1 MTRPPRPLLFNAFVM
16 NTPSHLHHGQW
27 RRPEARHGS
36 FEDLA
41 FWVETA
47 RTLERGVFDA
57 IFFADVVGTYG
68 AVGASLEVNAREGLQ
83 LPTNDPSILLAALIG
98 STEHLGLAM
107 TSSILQAHP
116 FEFARRMSTLDHL
129 SKGRVAWNIVTSY
142 QENAARNFGLD
153 RLTEH
158 DARYAQ
164 AEEYLDVVYK
174 LWEGSWDDDA
184 SVRDKAGA
192 FSRPEAVHRIDH
204 VGEHYRVEGPHLSAP
219 SPQRT
224 PFLFQAGSSP
234 AGRAFAARHAEAQF
248 VGGSTLEQTRELI
261 ASTRALTEATGRR
274 GDDVL
279 FFSPLSVVVGSTERE
294 ARERE
299 AELDARTSV
308 DAHLLHAG
316 LSVDQADGTPFPPDT
331 RLRDITTNGNRSTL
345 ESMIR
350 LLPERDATVADLAR
364 LAVRRHPR
372 VVGTPEQIADR
383 LGELRDAGVDGI
395 NLAHWTLP
403 DSYVEFV
410 DEVMPVLRSRGLA
423 RTEYSRGG
431 LRERLTGSAQVNPR
445 HPAARYRGA
454 FRD

>member
-1 MTRPPRPLLFNAFVM
+1 MTDPRPLLFNAFVM
-16 NTPSHLHHGQW
+16 NTPSHIHHGQW
-27 RRPEARHGS
+27 RRPGARPGA
-36 FEDLA
+36 FEDLGH
-41 FWVETA
+41 WIEVA

-83 LPTNDPSILLAALIG
+83 LPNNDPSILLAALIG

-158 DARYAQ
+158 DARYVQ

-184 SVRDKAGA
+184 SVRDQAGA
-192 FSRPEAVHRIDH
+192 YSRPESVHRIDH
-204 VGEHYRVEGPHLSAP
+204 AGASYRVEGPHLSAP

-248 VGGSTLEQTRELI
+248 VGGSTTEQTRELI
-261 ASTRALTEATGRR
+261 ASTRALTEAAGRR

-279 FFSPLSVVVGSTERE
+279 FFSPLSVIVGSTERE

-299 AELDARTSV
+299 AELDAYSSV

-316 LSVDQADGTPFPPDT
+316 LSVDQADGTPFPPET
-331 RLRDITTNGNRSTL
+331 RLRDIVTNGNRSTL

-350 LLPERDATVADLAR
+350 LLPDRDATVADLAR
-364 LAVRRHPR
+364 LTVGRHQR

-383 LGELRDAGVDGI
+383 LSELRDAGVDGI
-395 NLAHWTLP
+395 NLNHWSLP

-410 DEVMPVLRSRGLA
+410 DEVMPVLRARGLA
-423 RTEYSRGG
+423 RSEYAPGG
-431 LRERLTGSAQVNPR
+431 LRERLTGSARLNPR

-454 FRD
+454 FRG

>member
-1 MTRPPRPLLFNAFVM
+1 MSRPLRFNAFVM
-16 NTPSHLHHGQW
+16 NTPSHTHHGQW
-27 RRPEARHGS
+27 RRAEARHES
-36 FEDLA
+36 FEDLS
-41 FWVETA
+41 FWVEVA
-47 RTLERGVFDA
+47 QTLERGVFDA

-68 AVGASLEVNAREGLQ
+68 AVGSSLEVNAREGLQ
-83 LPTNDPSILLAALIG
+83 LPTNDPSVLLAALIG
-98 STEHLGLAM
+98 ATEHLGLAM

-184 SVRDKAGA
+184 SIRDKSGA
-192 FSRPEAVHRIDH
+192 FSNPEAVHRIDH

-224 PFLFQAGSSP
+224 PYLFQAGSSP

-248 VGGSTLEQTRELI
+248 VGGSTTEQTRELI
-261 ASTRALTEATGRR
+261 ASTRALTVAAGRNA
-274 GDDVL
+274 DDVL
-279 FFSPLSVVVGSTERE
+279 FFAPLSVIVGSTERE

-299 AELDARTSV
+299 AEIDAHTSI

-316 LSVDQADGTPFPPDT
+316 MSVDQADGRPFPPET

-350 LLPERDATVADLAR
+350 LLPDRDATVADLGR

-372 VVGTPEQIADR
+372 VVGTPEQIADG
-383 LGELRDAGVDGI
+383 LAELRDAGVDGI

-403 DSYVEFV
+403 DTYVDFV
-410 DEVMPVLRSRGLA
+410 DHVMPVLRERGLA
-423 RTEYSRGG
+423 RSHYEPGG
-431 LRERLTGSAQVNPR
+431 LRERLTGSARVDPR

-454 FRD
+454 FRA